1 MVILPKYL
9 YLFQHVPVFIRK
21 TFFTKFD
28 RMIASFLWGSKPA
41 RIKKTYLQH
50 PKSLGGMALPNFLNY
65 YWACNILKLL
75 YWSDLEDTP
84 LWARMEMSS
93 SQHSLRSLACS
104 SLPLMSSVTSMPTV
118 SHTLKIWAQFRM
130 HFGLRKPSSYS
141 PIYRNHLFKPSCT
154 DLTFRTWFEKGIRT
168 FEDLYS
174 RGTLSSFSDLS
185 QRFNLPKSHLFRYF
199 QIRHFLQKQSP
210 EFPNQPI
217 HSEIDSILSL
227 DPNAKGLISNIHTEI
242 DSVRPEPVATLKLA
256 WERDLGLELT
266 EVVWGRVLGLVHMSS
281 ICARHSLIQC
291 KIVHRIHYTNARLAR
306 IFPGTSDACNR
317 CKQSPAD
324 LIHMF
329 WTCPHLSEF
338 WTSIFTS
345 FTEIAGVDIPPDPL
359 TALFGVPCGNNT
371 PLYLNR
377 IMSFTS
383 LLARRLILL
392 KWKHVFPPT
401 HFTWIRDVLA
411 HIKLERMR
419 FSLKGSLRNFEK
431 TWIPFLDYVKTLT
444 VVPGDGDD

>member
-1 MVILPKYL
+1 MAWPFRIFLIIIGHVIFRNFSTGLISRILPSGHGWRCPRPNTL
-9 YLFQHVPVFIRK
+9 SVP
-21 TFFTKFD
+21 
-28 RMIASFLWGSKPA
+28 S
-41 RIKKTYLQH
+41 H
-50 PKSLGGMALPNFLNY
+50 ALVCHL
-65 YWACNILKLL
+65 CLL
-75 YWSDLEDTP
+75 LLLCP
-84 LWARMEMSS
+84 LSHTR
-93 SQHSLRSLACS
+93 LRSGRNSGCTLALENRPLT
-104 SLPLMSSVTSMPTV
+104 LPYIATTCLSRHVLTS
-118 SHTLKIWAQFRM
+118 
-130 HFGLRKPSSYS
+130 PSE
-141 PIYRNHLFKPSCT
+141 
-154 DLTFRTWFEKGIRT
+154 TWFEKGIIT

-345 FTEIAGVDIPPDPL
+345 FNSWRG
-359 TALFGVPCGNNT
+359 
-371 PLYLNR
+371 Y
-377 IMSFTS
+377 
-383 LLARRLILL
+383 
-392 KWKHVFPPT
+392 PT
-401 HFTWIRDVLA
+401 
-411 HIKLERMR
+411 
-419 FSLKGSLRNFEK
+419 
-431 TWIPFLDYVKTLT
+431 
-444 VVPGDGDD
+444 